1 MDKRRGWPLPDAVIL
16 KPLAFNLEEA
26 LQVENIYR
34 PNLLVINQNDYK
46 PGEVTLPTRDG
57 AVNVLRFLRVWLDL
71 PHSVFLSAVS
81 YLDMFLAR
89 MKVQEKFLRCV
100 TLSCLYLAAEV
111 ENCKI
116 DVNRLV
122 TISQSKCTVRD
133 VIRMAKI
140 VKEKI
145 KNPAGEKPTTPAEF
159 LQIYID
165 IFKCVTKQWEHII
178 TRDLIQIRE
187 RMLILLE
194 VLLSDSSTAYF
205 RPSAMA
211 LVVFQTE
218 VEKIMAQGLP
228 NKSVYFLGEVLQF
241 LSIVREI
248 QLKCKIKNAELKTCY
263 MQISKV
269 LKQYNSQ
276 KKNSNNSQ
284 QQLRWNFS
292 LSTIVTSMKRASYHP
307 YFQTIKE

>member
-1 MDKRRGWPLPDAVIL
+1 MDKRRGRPLPDAVIT

-26 LQVENIYR
+26 LQAENVYR
-34 PNLLVINQNDYK
+34 PNLLAINQNDLK
-46 PGEVTLPTRDG
+46 PGEVTLPLRDG

-81 YLDMFLAR
+81 YLDTFLAK
-89 MKVQEKFLRCV
+89 MKVHEKFLKCV
-100 TLSCLYLAAEV
+100 TLSCLYLAAEI

-116 DVNRLV
+116 DVNNLV
-122 TISQSKCTVRD
+122 KISQSKCTVRD
-133 VIRMAKI
+133 VLRMANI
-140 VKEKI
+140 VREKL
-145 KNPAGEKPTTPAEF
+145 KNSAGGKPTTSADF
-159 LQIYID
+159 LKIYIN
-165 IFKCVTKQWEHII
+165 IFKSVTKQWEHII

-194 VLLSDSSTAYF
+194 VLLSDSTTAYF

-211 LVVFQTE
+211 LIVFQCE

-269 LKQYNSQ
+269 LKQYESQ
-276 KKNSNNSQ
+276 KKNNYSR

-292 LSTIVTSMKRASYHP
+292 SSTIQTSMRRASYHP